1 MFCAPAATAP
11 ELSRAPSPLVVAN
24 GFATMPFIM
33 DGEIWVYVSYVLIAL
48 MIVIC
53 LIFIVKA
60 LEYGKK
66 YSHMEMEATSFDDL
80 EEATNSG
87 H

>member
-1 MFCAPAATAP
+1 M
-11 ELSRAPSPLVVAN
+11 
-24 GFATMPFIM
+24 M
-33 DGEIWVYVSYVLIAL
+33 GEETTIVYFSYFLIAL

-53 LIFIVKA
+53 LTLIIKA
-60 LEYGKK
+60 LEYGKE
-66 YSHMEMEATSFDDL
+66 YSYMELEAASFDDL